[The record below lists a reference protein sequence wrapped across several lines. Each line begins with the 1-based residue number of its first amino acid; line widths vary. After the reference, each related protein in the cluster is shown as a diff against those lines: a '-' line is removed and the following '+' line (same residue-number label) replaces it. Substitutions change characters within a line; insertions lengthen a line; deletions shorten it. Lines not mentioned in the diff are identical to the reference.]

1 MSSTPPWS
9 PLNPLDRKNGKAVA
23 KVLASESPS
32 RGQAQIARGGEI
44 FPAFDA
50 VLDGDDM
57 TLELV
62 TELNEGEVDEE
73 VGALQRYILL
83 LLTIYRFKLPKVKSC
98 RST

>member
-1 MSSTPPWS
+1 M
-9 PLNPLDRKNGKAVA
+9 AVA

-32 RGQAQIARGGEI
+32 RAPAYSTRGGEV
-44 FPAFDA
+44 FPTFDA

-62 TELNEGEVDEE
+62 TELNEGEFDEDVSLPE
-73 VGALQRYILL
+73 QHLAL
-83 LLTIYRFKLPKVKSC
+83 LLTAYRFKLPKTKSC